1 MSKPAKGKDLEA
13 FRSMHDKSFIVPKRI
28 QEGLAALGDS
38 WEYEADF
45 IKRCAVSQTDF
56 AAYRDRF
63 AEFFLETGGSGGAR
77 GKRVW
82 AGTKAFAKKLRESL
96 T

>member
-1 MSKPAKGKDLEA
+1 MKKVSGKDLEA
-13 FRSMHDKSFIVPKRI
+13 FRAMHDKSFIVPKRI

-38 WEYEADF
+38 WEYEAEF

-56 AAYRDRF
+56 AAYRDQF
-63 AEFFLETGGSGGAR
+63 KDFFLETGGTGGAR

-82 AGTKAFAKKLRESL
+82 AGSKAFAKKLRETL

>member
-1 MSKPAKGKDLEA
+1 MKKVSGKDLEA
-13 FRSMHDKSFIVPKRI
+13 FRAMHDKSFIVPKRI

-38 WEYEADF
+38 WEYEAEF
-45 IKRCAVSQTDF
+45 IKRGCVSQTDF
-56 AAYRDRF
+56 AAYRDQF
-63 AEFFLETGGSGGAR
+63 SDFFLETVGTGGAR

-82 AGTKAFAKKLRESL
+82 AGTKAFAKKLRETL

>member
-1 MSKPAKGKDLEA
+1 MKKVSGKDLEA
-13 FRSMHDKSFIVPKRI
+13 FRAMHDKSFIVPKRI

-38 WEYEADF
+38 WEYEAEF
-45 IKRCAVSQTDF
+45 IKRCGVSQTDF
-56 AAYRDRF
+56 AAYRDQF
-63 AEFFLETGGSGGAR
+63 SDFFLETGGTGGAR

-82 AGTKAFAKKLRESL
+82 AGTKAFAKRLRETL

>member
-1 MSKPAKGKDLEA
+1 MKKVSGKDLEA
-13 FRSMHDKSFIVPKRI
+13 FRAMHDKSFIVPKRI

-38 WEYEADF
+38 WEYEAEF
-45 IKRCAVSQTDF
+45 IKRCGVSQTDF

-63 AEFFLETGGSGGAR
+63 SEFFLETGGTAGAR

-82 AGTKAFAKKLRESL
+82 AGTKAFAKRLRETL
-96 T
+96 V

>member
-1 MSKPAKGKDLEA
+1 MKKVSGKDLEA
-13 FRSMHDKSFIVPKRI
+13 FRAMHDKSFIVPKRI

-38 WEYEADF
+38 WEYEAEF
-45 IKRCAVSQTDF
+45 IKRCGVSQTDF
-56 AAYRDRF
+56 AAYRDQF
-63 AEFFLETGGSGGAR
+63 ADFFLETGGTGGAR

-82 AGTKAFAKKLRESL
+82 AGTKAFAKRLRETL